1 MGEAERS
8 AVCWRFGSDRE
19 MISHD
24 KKIMSL
30 SDYFHLISA
39 TKGVADMR
47 LLNHHLQQK
56 NYEQV
61 VAAPVFFPADC
72 SFKFTF
78 VSTLLL
84 VLQ

>member
-1 MGEAERS
+1 MPGLGEAERS

-61 VAAPVFFPADC
+61 VAAPVFF
-72 SFKFTF
+72 SSRLFI
-78 VSTLLL
+78 
-84 VLQ
+84 